1 MLMEMRQNYVPPS
14 VITEKTPPLEQQPDL
29 TFSDF
34 LQQWLCV

>member
-1 MLMEMRQNYVPPS
+1 MEMRQNYVPPS